1 MKITVV
7 GCGKVGTTLVEHLT
21 REGHD
26 VTVIDIDVNAVNAI
40 AERYDVLGIVGNG
53 ATFEVQSEA
62 GVKTSD
68 ILIAVTNS
76 DEQNLLCCLIAK
88 KVGVRHTIGR
98 VRDPIYN
105 SEINYLQKELG
116 LALVINP
123 ELATAKEI
131 ARLLR
136 YPSAITVDT
145 FAGGNVELLI
155 VKVEKDSVLN
165 GVKMKNIYSKLKCD
179 VLICSI
185 ERNDDVFIPSGES
198 EILEGDRIS
207 FVASPKNV
215 AAFLRKIGQNV
226 GTVKN
231 AMLIGGG
238 DISRYLAEI
247 LNASGI
253 DVKIIEKNKEKCI
266 ALANEF
272 SDVSIINGD
281 GMEQDL
287 LLEEGL
293 DAKGGFVALTNS
305 DEENIIMSL
314 YAKSLGRSKII
325 TKLSRLKIDGVV
337 KNLGLDCFISPKNIT
352 ANIILRYV
360 RAMKNSAGSNV
371 EALYRLSDERV
382 EALEFSVKEGSP
394 VIGKPLS
401 ELRIK
406 KGILVACITR
416 GSGIIIPKGNDEIL
430 AGDSVIVVTKEG
442 NLLDVADILN

>member
-7 GCGKVGTTLVEHLT
+7 GCGKVGATLIEHLT
-21 REGHD
+21 KEGHD
-26 VTVIDIDVNAVNAI
+26 VTVIDVDVNAVNAMS
-40 AERYDVLGIVGNG
+40 ETFDVLGVVGNG
-53 ATFEVQSEA
+53 ATFEVQAEA
-62 GVKTSD
+62 GVKNSD
-68 ILIAVTNS
+68 ILIAVTSS

-88 KVGVRHTIGR
+88 KAGVRYTIGR

-105 SEINYLQKELG
+105 SEVKYLQKELG
-116 LALVINP
+116 LALIINP

-131 ARLLR
+131 SRLLK

-145 FAGGNVELLI
+145 FAGGNVELLT
-155 VKVEKDSVLN
+155 VKVEKDSVLD
-165 GVKMKNIYSKLKCD
+165 GIKISEIGSKIKCD

-185 ERNDDVFIPSGES
+185 ERKDEVFIPDGGS
-198 EILEGDRIS
+198 EILAGDRIS

-215 AAFLRKIGQNV
+215 AAFLRKIGQTV
-226 GTVKN
+226 GNVKN
-231 AMLIGGG
+231 AILVGGG
-238 DISRYLAEI
+238 DISRYLADI
-247 LNASGI
+247 LTGSGI
-253 DVKIIEKNKEKCI
+253 DVKIIEKKKEKCV

-272 SDVSIINGD
+272 SDVTIINGD
-281 GMEQDL
+281 GMEQNL

-293 DAKGGFVALTNS
+293 DGRGGFVALTNS

-314 YAKSLGRSKII
+314 YAKSLGRTKIV
-325 TKLSRLKIDGVV
+325 TKLSKLKIDGVV
-337 KNLGLDCFISPKNIT
+337 KNLGLDCFISPKSIT

-371 EALYRLSDERV
+371 EALYRISDERV

-401 ELRIK
+401 QLKIK

-416 GSGIIIPKGNDEIL
+416 GSDIIIPKGNDMVL
-430 AGDSVIVVTKEG
+430 AGDSVIVVTKEES
-442 NLLDVADILN
+442 LLDVADILN